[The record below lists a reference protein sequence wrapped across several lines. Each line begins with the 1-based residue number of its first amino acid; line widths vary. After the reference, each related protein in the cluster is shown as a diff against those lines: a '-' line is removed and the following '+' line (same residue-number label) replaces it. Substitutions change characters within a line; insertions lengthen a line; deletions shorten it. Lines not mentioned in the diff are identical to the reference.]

1 MQTVMISDASPRSSQ
16 DAETRPARPRVALI
30 DDDAGVRNSVALNLM
45 DGGFDV
51 VKFDGGPSALA
62 WFGSGQ
68 SADLIVLDM
77 RMPGMDGFQ
86 VLDRLRARGIG
97 VPVVFLTAL
106 GDEVTEERALRDGA
120 VDFVDKA
127 RKPSILIRR
136 LQLALDPAAKS
147 AIALAEP
154 DDKGV
159 VKVGDLELFGDTCR
173 AAWKGNR
180 LDLTL
185 SEFYVVQLIATR
197 RGQDVSYREIYDA
210 VRGKDFVAGQGPN
223 GYRGNVR
230 ALIKRVRKKFRL
242 VDDTADPIENY
253 PGYGYRWIVDEA

>member
-1 MQTVMISDASPRSSQ
+1 MISDASPRSSQ
-16 DAETRPARPRVALI
+16 DAEIPPARPRVALI
-30 DDDAGVRNSVALNLM
+30 DDDAGVRDSVAMNLE

-62 WFGSGQ
+62 WFGRGE

-97 VPVVFLTAL
+97 SPVVFLTAL
-106 GDEVTEERALRDGA
+106 GDDVTEERALEGGA
-120 VDFVDKA
+120 VDFVDKS

-147 AIALAEP
+147 AITVAEP
-154 DDKGV
+154 DEKGV
-159 VKVGDLELFGDTCR
+159 TTIGPLELFSETCR
-173 AAWKGNR
+173 AAWNGQR

-197 RGQDVSYREIYDA
+197 RGADVSYREIYDA

-230 ALIKRVRKKFRL
+230 ALIKRVRKKFRV
-242 VDDTADPIENY
+242 VDDGADPIENY
-253 PGYGYRWIVDEA
+253 PGYGYRWVIEDA